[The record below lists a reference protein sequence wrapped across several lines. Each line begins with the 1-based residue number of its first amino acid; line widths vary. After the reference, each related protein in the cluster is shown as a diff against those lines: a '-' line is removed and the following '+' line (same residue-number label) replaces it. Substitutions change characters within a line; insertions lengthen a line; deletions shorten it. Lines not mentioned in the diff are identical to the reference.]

1 MNRTSG
7 IFRAIV
13 LLIVL
18 TGSVPA
24 QRSNSHEFSFGVG
37 VQFPRE
43 KTPLNVPGDK
53 ALPSTVTG
61 NAAYRVYLSE
71 LVAVGVR
78 GTITSMKLGTY
89 LIVQGA
95 SSAVNKTD
103 FSLSTMNAGLESQIY
118 LSSRGHIRP
127 YLSLQLLYTEQN
139 LTSSTVGNLK
149 GQGYLA
155 GGGPGARLKVTESLL
170 VSAEAI
176 YLAGSAAWKQKPFDN
191 SSGTEFDPTNF
202 RTQLNI
208 CFLIQ

>member
-1 MNRTSG
+1 MNRISG

-13 LLIVL
+13 LFFVL

-24 QRSNSHEFSFGVG
+24 QSSNSHEFSLGVG
-37 VQFPRE
+37 IQFPHE

-89 LIVQGA
+89 LIVQGV
-95 SSAVNKTD
+95 SSAVTKAD
-103 FSLSTMNAGLESQIY
+103 FSLSAMNAGLETQIY
-118 LSSRGHIRP
+118 MTSRGHIRP
-127 YLSLQLLYTEQN
+127 YLSLQILYAEQN

-155 GGGPGARLKVTESLL
+155 GGGPGARLKVSESVL
-170 VSAEAI
+170 VSAEVL
-176 YLAGSAAWKQKPFDN
+176 YLAGSAEWKQKPFNN
-191 SSGTEFDPTNF
+191 SSGTEFDPSNL
-202 RTQLNI
+202 RAQLNI